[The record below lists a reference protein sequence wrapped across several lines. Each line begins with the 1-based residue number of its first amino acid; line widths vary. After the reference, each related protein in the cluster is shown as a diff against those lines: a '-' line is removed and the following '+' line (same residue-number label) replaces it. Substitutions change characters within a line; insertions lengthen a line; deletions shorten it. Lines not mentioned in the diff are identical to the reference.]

1 MNISV
6 LYCYST
12 YILRIEIDAKKTL
25 KILFAITHRVSYQA
39 LNLELIK
46 VSLTLHMRL
55 CLCCSFIYKK
65 VSPLNVK

>member
-25 KILFAITHRVSYQA
+25 KILFAIHRVSYQA
-39 LNLELIK
+39 SNLELIK

-55 CLCCSFIYKK
+55 CLCSSFIYKK